1 MAPKILLDNWMKLP
15 SLQGIQQRRGG
26 MHSTGWDQVGKLRFL
41 HFLHLC
47 TFCFFASLPSLNWLP
62 KIKGELCTY
71 SEVYLWRTL
80 SCICFYIKAAA
91 GFPTMLNSPSTLKVQ
106 FYLLEQFDKIWIK
119 RELFVGWI
127 KPPIFFCFSLFP
139 LLFLIECLMTTIIC
153 LITTIPRFVLMHLPN
168 KITYK
173 VAATWIKKTILE
185 YDSWERISA
194 IWILYKE
201 RLSKTNW
208 FQEIDEMIT
217 TVDKNQDGKI
227 SYSEFRVKLFKDFCL
242 PHKSIDKVRF
252 TKK

>member
-41 HFLHLC
+41 HFC
-47 TFCFFASLPSLNWLP
+47 IFCFFASLPSFNWLP

-127 KPPIFFCFSLFP
+127 KPPISFCFSLFP

-173 VAATWIKKTILE
+173 VTATWIKNYSWIWLVGKNLCYLDTLQRKTFQDKLIPGNWRDDHHGGQKSGRENKLLRVQGKTIQ
-185 YDSWERISA
+185 
-194 IWILYKE
+194 
-201 RLSKTNW
+201 RLL
-208 FQEIDEMIT
+208 FT
-217 TVDKNQDGKI
+217 TQKHRQSPIYQKI
-227 SYSEFRVKLFKDFCL
+227 
-242 PHKSIDKVRF
+242 IQ
-252 TKK
+252 

>member
-15 SLQGIQQRRGG
+15 SVQGIQQRRGG

-80 SCICFYIKAAA
+80 SCICFFLYQSCSWLPNHAQLSFNFESAILFVGTIWQNMNKAR
-91 GFPTMLNSPSTLKVQ
+91 T
-106 FYLLEQFDKIWIK
+106 
-119 RELFVGWI
+119 FVGWI
-127 KPPIFFCFSLFP
+127 KPPISFCFSLFP

-173 VAATWIKKTILE
+173 VTATWIKKIILE

-194 IWILYKE
+194 IWMY
-201 RLSKTNW
+201 
-208 FQEIDEMIT
+208 
-217 TVDKNQDGKI
+217 
-227 SYSEFRVKLFKDFCL
+227 
-242 PHKSIDKVRF
+242 F
-252 TKK
+252 TKKDFPRQTDSRKLTRWSPRWTKIRTGK